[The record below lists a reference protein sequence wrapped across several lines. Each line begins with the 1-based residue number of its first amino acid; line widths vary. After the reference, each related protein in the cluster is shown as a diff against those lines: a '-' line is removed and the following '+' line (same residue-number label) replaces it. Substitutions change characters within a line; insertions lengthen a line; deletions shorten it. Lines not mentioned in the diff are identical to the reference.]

1 MVAVMAK
8 VEGTALMELRLRP
21 IGRVENTYCHPAR
34 PGEIR
39 QMESRLV
46 IAEEFAPGLDG
57 IEEHQW
63 LTVVFHFHLSQ
74 GYELRQ
80 HPQGDTRRPRR
91 GVFALCSPR
100 RPNPLGVSFVRL
112 LHREGNI
119 LVVKGLDALN
129 GSPILDIKP
138 FVPPAELE
146 RRGER

>member
-1 MVAVMAK
+1 
-8 VEGTALMELRLRP
+8 MELRLRP
-21 IGRVENTYCHPAR
+21 IGRVENMYRHPA
-34 PGEIR
+34 PSGGSH

-46 IAEEFAPGLDG
+46 IAEEFVPGLDG

-63 LTVVFHFHLSQ
+63 LTVAFNFHLSQ

-80 HPQGDTRRPRR
+80 HPQGDTRRPKR

-112 LHREGNI
+112 VRREGNI
-119 LVVKGLDALN
+119 LVVKGLDALD
-129 GSPILDIKP
+129 GSPIVDIKP

-146 RRGER
+146 PRGKNSP